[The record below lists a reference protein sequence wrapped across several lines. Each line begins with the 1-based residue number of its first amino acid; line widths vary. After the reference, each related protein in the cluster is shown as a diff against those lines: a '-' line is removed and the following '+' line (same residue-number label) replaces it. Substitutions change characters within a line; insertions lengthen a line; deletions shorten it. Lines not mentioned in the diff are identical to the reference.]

1 MSPRE
6 LWRRLKQIVIH
17 NILHL
22 DDTPHRIAWG
32 VFIGVMIAFT
42 PTLGFQIVIYLP
54 LAALLRAN
62 KISGIPILFI
72 SNPLTAVPLYYTTW
86 SVGAAVMNPDKQV
99 TRETIQTWLG
109 NTGRAIKNG
118 GIERLLES
126 DFWSDAGQLLA
137 GTGEE
142 LWMGALV
149 CGLIVG
155 VPSYLLTRWGINA
168 VRHLR
173 EGRRL
178 PHGPI
183 DAKAA
188 RGQKKRPKDR

>member
-1 MSPRE
+1 MSPKE

-32 VFIGVMIAFT
+32 VFIGAMIAFT
-42 PTLGFQIVIYLP
+42 PTLGLQIVIYLP

-72 SNPLTAVPLYYTTW
+72 SNPFTAVPLYYTTW
-86 SVGAAVMNPDKQV
+86 SVGAAVMHPDKEV
-99 TRETIQTWLG
+99 TRATIKTWLG
-109 NTGRAIKNG
+109 NTGRALKDG
-118 GIERLLES
+118 GIERLFES
-126 DFWSDAGQLLA
+126 EFWYGAGRLLA
-137 GTGEE
+137 GAGGE

-149 CGLIVG
+149 CGLIVAL
-155 VPSYLLTRWGINA
+155 PSYFMTRWGINA

-178 PHGPI
+178 PHGPM
-183 DAKAA
+183 
-188 RGQKKRPKDR
+188 DRRNSP